1 VSGDREND
9 PAGSGGQPI
18 DDQWLVALCGLPG
31 VGKSTVAGYI
41 TDRLDATRLRTDAV
55 RKELFPDPD
64 YTDAE
69 TDTVYRELCDR
80 AGGRL
85 EDGESVVLDATFA
98 ERTHRRL
105 ARGLAS
111 EHGVPFRLVRVVC
124 DREIAER
131 RIADREDI
139 SDADVEVYR
148 RFRDEFDAVESD
160 HVTVDN
166 SDSKADTRAQVERL
180 F

>member
-1 VSGDREND
+1 M
-9 PAGSGGQPI
+9 AGQAGGGGHPTH
-18 DDQWLVALCGLPG
+18 DQWLVALCGLPG
-31 VGKSTVAGYI
+31 VGKSTVAGLI

-55 RKELFPDPD
+55 RKELFLDPD

-85 EDGESVVLDATFA
+85 GDGESVVLDATFA

-105 ARGLAS
+105 ARDLAS
-111 EHGVPFRLVRVVC
+111 GHGVVFRLVRVVC
-124 DREIAER
+124 DREVAER

-148 RFRDEFDAVESD
+148 QFRDEFEPIECEY
-160 HVTVDN
+160 VTVDN
-166 SDSKADTRAQVERL
+166 SDSKADTRSQVEQL